1 MDKTRKLFRV
11 HTGFGDCYVVAGDYT
26 EASDMVEKRL
36 NDADYG
42 PYDNRVVTKVELIA
56 EESFFVGKQEFSGF
70 RKEISPLMVCESME
84 SPDYNKQAKSK

>member
-11 HTGFGDCYVVAGDYT
+11 HTGFGYCYVVAGDYT

-42 PYDNRVVTKVELIA
+42 PYDNRVVTMVELIA
-56 EESFFVGKQEFSGF
+56 EETFFAGKQQFYGF
-70 RKEISPLMVCESME
+70 HKEVSPLMVCESME
-84 SPDYNKQAKSK
+84 RSEYNEQANG

>member
-56 EESFFVGKQEFSGF
+56 EEYFFAGKQQFSGF
-70 RKEISPLMVCESME
+70 RKEVNPLMVCGSME
-84 SPDYNKQAKSK
+84 SPDDDEQAEGK